1 MIQDNGMG
9 MSEEFQKV
17 MFDPFTR
24 EDDKRISEI
33 QGTGL
38 GMAITRNIVNMMNG
52 NIKVESKLGKG
63 SRFTVTI
70 FLRLR
75 DEKSETIDELV
86 NLPVLVVD
94 DDKTCC
100 EGTVATLNEIG
111 IDGEWVL
118 SGKEAVERA
127 VKRHENGNDY
137 FVYIIDWQMP
147 GMDGI

>member
-94 DDKTCC
+94 DDKTC
-100 EGTVATLNEIG
+100 
-111 IDGEWVL
+111 
-118 SGKEAVERA
+118 
-127 VKRHENGNDY
+127 VKVQLPH
-137 FVYIIDWQMP
+137 
-147 GMDGI
+147 

>member
-1 MIQDNGMG
+1 
-9 MSEEFQKV
+9 
-17 MFDPFTR
+17 
-24 EDDKRISEI
+24 
-33 QGTGL
+33 
-38 GMAITRNIVNMMNG
+38 MAITRNIVNMMNG

-94 DDKTCC
+94 DDKICC

-118 SGKEAVERA
+118 SE
-127 VKRHENGNDY
+127 KR
-137 FVYIIDWQMP
+137 Q
-147 GMDGI
+147 